1 MGGSHT
7 VEGDFNLLKH
17 EKSVTRTALANLA
30 LEGQLHSKQQLYLK
44 KSNQTMSKVVASLA
58 KLKVAEDLED
68 EEGGAG
74 DSDDE

>member
-1 MGGSHT
+1 MGSGSSALPL
-7 VEGDFNLLKH
+7 DFSSSLPDCS
-17 EKSVTRTALANLA
+17 E
-30 LEGQLHSKQQLYLK
+30 LHSKQQLYLK
-44 KSNQTMSKVVASLA
+44 KSNQTMSEVVASLA